1 LNTIGII
8 AEYNPFHKG
17 HLYHIRKTRE
27 RARADAIIAVISSNF
42 VQRGGPAILDKGVRA
57 KSALLCGVD
66 LVLELPV
73 VFSGHNAGP
82 FANAAV
88 DILAATG
95 VTDVIS
101 FGMESPDDGI
111 SRLSG
116 LADIL
121 NHEPDLFRMPLKKF
135 LAAGYS
141 FVQARSM
148 ALDEMIPGSLELL
161 KRPNNNLA
169 LAYVKR
175 IREKNYPLTPFAVR
189 RLGAGHNDAEADGRA
204 EEFASAAAIR
214 GLAASGE
221 IARASALMPEAS
233 ARLLIEARESGHSA
247 HDGGRLW
254 TAIKQSLLR
263 SGARELAGIAG
274 VSEGIENRLM
284 DMAYR
289 SESYD
294 SFAGSCVSR
303 RYPLGRIR
311 RICAHLLL
319 NMRQEESLEFQ
330 KKGPA
335 YIRTLGANE
344 RGRELLCKMRRSTS
358 LPLIARPSAPWSA
371 YARSMMQFEHR
382 STELWET
389 LTQNPRARAES
400 RYVPIMTGG

>member
-1 LNTIGII
+1 LNTVGII

-27 RARADAIIAVISSNF
+27 RAQADAIIAVISSNF
-42 VQRGGPAILDKGVRA
+42 GQRGEPAILDKGVRA

-73 VFSGHNAGP
+73 VFSSHNAGP

-95 VTDVIS
+95 VTDVLS

-111 SRLSG
+111 SRLCG

-121 NHEPDLFRMPLKKF
+121 NHEPDIFRSSLKKF

-148 ALDEMIPGSLELL
+148 ALDGIVPGSLELL

-169 LAYVKR
+169 LAYMKR
-175 IREKNYPLTPFAVR
+175 IREKNYPLTPLAIG
-189 RLGAGHNDAEADGRA
+189 RLGAGHNDAGTNG
-204 EEFASAAAIR
+204 EFASATAIR
-214 GLAASGE
+214 KLAASDE
-221 IARASALMPEAS
+221 IGRAFAFMPEAS
-233 ARLLIEARESGHSA
+233 ARLLLEAHESGHSA
-247 HDGGRLW
+247 HDGVRLW

-263 SGARELAGIAG
+263 IGAGELAGIAG

-289 SESYD
+289 SGSYD
-294 SFAGSCVSR
+294 SFADSCTSR

-319 NMRQEESLEFQ
+319 NMRQEESMEFQ

-344 RGRELLCKMRRSTS
+344 RGRELLGRMRSSAS
-358 LPLIARPSAPWSA
+358 LPLIARPSAPWSD
-371 YARSMMQFEHR
+371 YSRSMMQFEHR

-400 RYVPIMTGG
+400 RNVPIMTGG